1 MNQQP
6 KLKGNV
12 PVTPEEVM
20 GLFGQL
26 FNREIVQGLL
36 QAVATEERLYWRILT
51 PLIVMWGFVYQRLH
65 EEHSCDAFLSH
76 LHSGAADSL
85 DDKDPHEAALS
96 QRLKSESTS
105 GYVQGRKRQPLALLD
120 AAHRLV
126 AQHAE
131 EVAGKQGRW
140 RGLAVRL
147 IDGTTFLLPPEG
159 DIVETYGRYQANGKG
174 VSHWIKVVAVMAGDL
189 FTQAVVG
196 LAEGDI
202 HRSES
207 ELAAEVFQQDSQEN
221 SLYIADHNFGI
232 YRVVQAAQGTGKQV
246 LLRLN
251 NQRALALL
259 KKQTDKR
266 PLASGESRVVLWS
279 PSYKDQTF
287 DQWPATAIAGRL
299 IYLRVVQDGFQPF
312 DLYLFTTLLDEEL
325 YPTTALCEL
334 YLQRWQI
341 EIRFRHA
348 KTAMEMDFFNV
359 QSTAMFRKEL
369 AAGLLTYNLI
379 CVLMTKAAL
388 RANLSPYQLSFK
400 KCLRRVHQL
409 LSTGVPAWVREQQ
422 SVADYILDRLA
433 RCRLPNQ
440 PNKVR
445 HEPRAKRYKPRPYPA
460 LHGDRQAARDTSS
473 ASAFKIQKS

>member
-6 KLKGNV
+6 TQKGNV

-26 FNREIVQGLL
+26 FNREIVLGML
-36 QAVATEERLYWRILT
+36 QAVAPEQRLYWRILT
-51 PLIVMWGFVYQRLH
+51 PLIVMWGFVYQRLSQ
-65 EEHSCDAFLSH
+65 EHSCDAFISH

-85 DDKDPHEAALS
+85 DEKDPHEAALS
-96 QRLKSESTS
+96 QRLKSESTA
-105 GYVQGRKRQPLALLD
+105 GYVQGRNRQPLALLE
-120 AAHRLV
+120 AAYRSV
-126 AQHAE
+126 AHHAE
-131 EVAGKQGRW
+131 EVAGEQGKW
-140 RGLAVRL
+140 RGLTVRL

-159 DIVETYGRYQANGKG
+159 DIEETYGRYQTNDKRP
-174 VSHWIKVVAVMAGDL
+174 SHWIKVQAVMAGDL
-189 FTQAVVG
+189 FTQAMVG
-196 LAEGDI
+196 LVERG
-202 HRSES
+202 HCTSES
-207 ELAAEVFQQDSQEN
+207 TMVPELFQQDNQEN
-221 SLYIADHNFGI
+221 SLYVADRNFGI
-232 YRVVQAAQGTGKQV
+232 YRVVQAARGNNKQV
-246 LLRLN
+246 LLRLS

-266 PLASGESRVVLWS
+266 PLASGESRAVLWS

-341 EIRFRHA
+341 EIRFRHT

-359 QSTAMFRKEL
+359 QSAAMFRKEL

-388 RANLSPYQLSFK
+388 RANLSPCQLSFK
-400 KCLRRVHQL
+400 KCLRRVHDL

-445 HEPRAKRYKPRPYPA
+445 HEPRSKRYKPRPYPA
-460 LHGDRQAARDTSS
+460 LYGDRQVARDTSS
-473 ASAFKIQKS
+473 ASAFKVQKS